1 MNRTALTLARA
12 LLLASTFGGAI
23 LATGCGGDQ
32 VKTSQNGGPAWI
44 DQGAQAFKDGKFYG
58 VGVDTG
64 TTNISLRRSA
74 ADAKARAELSKQ
86 FSTKVKNLIKTYDAS
101 TQDESREAGESHR
114 QEATKAFTEMELSGT
129 TICDRFYDKE
139 MRAQY
144 SLACMDPEAFGNQL
158 DQMKQLSA
166 RAKQIIRANADKA
179 FKEIDE
185 ESARNAA
192 Q

>member
-1 MNRTALTLARA
+1 MNRTARTFTRA
-12 LLLASTFGGAI
+12 LLLATTLGGAFI
-23 LATGCGGDQ
+23 ATGCGGDQ
-32 VKTSQNGGPAWI
+32 VNTSQNGGPAWI
-44 DQGAQAFKDGKFYG
+44 DKGALAFKDNKFYG

-74 ADAKARAELSKQ
+74 ADAKARSELSKQ

-114 QEATKAFTEMELSGT
+114 QEATKAFSEMELTGT

-179 FKEIDE
+179 FKELDQ
-185 ESARNAA
+185 ESANAA

>member
-1 MNRTALTLARA
+1 MTRIARSLARA
-12 LLLASTFGGAI
+12 LLTCATLGGA
-23 LATGCGGDQ
+23 LVATGCGGDQ

-44 DQGAQAFKDGKFYG
+44 DKGAAAFNDGKFYG

-114 QEATKAFTEMELSGT
+114 QEATKAFSEMELTGT
-129 TICDRFYDKE
+129 TICERFYDKE
-139 MRAQY
+139 ARAQY
-144 SLACMDPEAFGNQL
+144 SLACMDPAAFGNQL

-166 RAKQIIRANADKA
+166 RAKQIIRANAEQA
-179 FKEIDE
+179 FKELDA
-185 ESARNAA
+185 ESERAA